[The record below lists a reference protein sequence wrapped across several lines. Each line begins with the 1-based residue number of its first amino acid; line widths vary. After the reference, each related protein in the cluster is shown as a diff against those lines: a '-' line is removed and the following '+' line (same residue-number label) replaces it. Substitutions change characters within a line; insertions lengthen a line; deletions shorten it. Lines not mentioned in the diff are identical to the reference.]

1 MQTVNFTEI
10 EISSLHNTTNLISAI
25 IKSNILKK
33 KKQIT
38 YISIVND
45 EIVPT
50 LPHVYAKSINF

>member
-1 MQTVNFTEI
+1 MQTVNFTKI

-25 IKSNILKK
+25 IKSNIL

>member
-1 MQTVNFTEI
+1 MQTVNFTKI

-25 IKSNILKK
+25 IKSNILK